1 MSFTESVLD
10 QSDANGQIS
19 WTFASAIAALH
30 SLTPEFLAEYAALF
44 DERVDA
50 GELLVW
56 LGY

>member
-1 MSFTESVLD
+1 MTFTDSVLD

-19 WTFASAIAALH
+19 WSFACAIAALH
-30 SLTPEFLAEYAALF
+30 SLTPQFLGEYAALI